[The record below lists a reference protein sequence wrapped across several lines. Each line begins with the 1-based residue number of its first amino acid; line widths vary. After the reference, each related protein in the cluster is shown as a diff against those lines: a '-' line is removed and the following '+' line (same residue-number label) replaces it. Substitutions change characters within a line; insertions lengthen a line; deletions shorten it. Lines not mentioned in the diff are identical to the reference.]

1 MILSKKK
8 QKKKQ
13 SHNNL
18 NLENSQKGRAR
29 EKFTSGFRVDIWIV
43 YAELYKRFLE

>member
-1 MILSKKK
+1 MILSKKQ
-8 QKKKQ
+8 QKNPQ

-18 NLENSQKGRAR
+18 NLEKSQKGRVR
-29 EKFTSGFRVDIWIV
+29 EKFTSGFRVDIWMV

>member
-8 QKKKQ
+8 KQKNQ
-13 SHNNL
+13 SYNNL
-18 NLENSQKGRAR
+18 NLEKSQKGRVR
-29 EKFTSGFRVDIWIV
+29 EKFTNGFRVDIWMV